1 LEWNLTDP
9 GGRSIWLETVS
20 GESSGSTGWTDP
32 EKILGKALEDV
43 LKKSQEAIAS
53 SEAIRQYART
63 RQR

>member
-20 GESSGSTGWTDP
+20 GENSGSTGWTDP